1 MTERLTASHF
11 RKAPSTPEEELAK
24 KRAYYQRPEVKA
36 RYKERA
42 QSEKH
47 RAYLQ
52 EYRSRPEER
61 QRTRERN
68 RLKYGFPIG
77 MSAALMT
84 IQGGACAVCLK
95 AFDTSK
101 PRSIH
106 ADHCHASNTP
116 RGLLCI
122 HCNHAEGHIRRSGL
136 TPNEFAQHLVD
147 YLANPPA
154 NLFESQA

>member
-1 MTERLTASHF
+1 MSKKLIVDRF
-11 RKAPSTPEEELAK
+11 RKATSTPEEELAK
-24 KRAYYQRPEVKA
+24 RRAYYQRPEVKA

-47 RAYLQ
+47 KQYLR
-52 EYRSRPEER
+52 EYRNRPEER
-61 QRTRERN
+61 QRARERS

-77 MSAALMT
+77 MSEALMI

-95 AFDTSK
+95 VFDVSK

-106 ADHCHASNTP
+106 ADHCHDSCTP

-136 TPNEFAQHLVD
+136 TPAEFAQRLGD
-147 YLANPPA
+147 YLAKPPA
-154 NLFESQA
+154 TMVESQD